1 MIKTAIIK
9 KNDKNTWRVYSEK
22 GRNLGTYHSLKAAK
36 KRLKDVEFFKRKE
49 KLLKKNNDRTVFY
62 KTILAKEYQ
71 HHQHENTYSSF
82 LRNINKHHP
91 NKMQEVMSRFKKIF
105 DKALLNGTP
114 IDDLESIC
122 LLELQAS
129 LKEDSSDE

>member
-1 MIKTAIIK
+1 MIKTAFIRKI
-9 KNDKNTWRVYSEK
+9 DKNTWRVYSEK

-62 KTILAKEYQ
+62 KTILAKEDK

-82 LRNINKHHP
+82 LRHINKHHP
-91 NKMQEVMSRFKKIF
+91 NKMQEIMSRFKKIF
-105 DKALLNGTP
+105 DKALLDETP
-114 IDDLESIC
+114 IDDLENTC